1 VLPLGELIE
10 DINLYRCVNND
21 QIDNVD
27 TDGRGIWNST
37 KKNILGP
44 TVQCLKDSW
53 GKISTVV
60 GAACLV
66 APIYNGYKQ
75 MQAAMYGWNNYNTTV
90 NMLNAKYGDPEDWPP
105 SLSEYMNQWQSALLK
120 QFGQAAAACYKAT
133 PGNPATGPVTSPVR

>member
-1 VLPLGELIE
+1 MYYYGYRFYDPVLQRWLNRDPLGEPGYEVALGAWPAKAIHVLPLGELIE

-66 APIYNGYKQ
+66 APFTMATSRCRRPCMDG
-75 MQAAMYGWNNYNTTV
+75 TTITR
-90 NMLNAKYGDPEDWPP
+90 
-105 SLSEYMNQWQSALLK
+105 Q
-120 QFGQAAAACYKAT
+120 
-133 PGNPATGPVTSPVR
+133 